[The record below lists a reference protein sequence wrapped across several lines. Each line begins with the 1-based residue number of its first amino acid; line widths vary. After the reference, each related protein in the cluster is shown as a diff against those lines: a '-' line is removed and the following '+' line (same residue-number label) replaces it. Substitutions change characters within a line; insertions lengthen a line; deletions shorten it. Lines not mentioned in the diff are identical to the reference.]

1 MRDILN
7 LLDSMLAEATLEASQ
22 IIKYPERFD
31 AFISHI
37 QDRKPFYTDKE
48 GTEVVLDPS
57 EADRFLQLRQDG
69 KFRGSVQGKDL
80 QGKLW
85 SISNFRK
92 TAEFGG
98 ASAKPGET
106 DTSELKK
113 EGAQVKPGQ
122 IGIVNQDIPASKL
135 HDVIVNNIVL
145 QSTDYGRAVIEIA
158 NNIVSGK
165 PAVIP
170 AEFAKNEQVKK
181 AIVDYAGEYLGVLAL
196 IHDQSSFPSRDE
208 FLKWLGGNF
217 KDLVLFFPSSVS
229 NPLADSFASITNTKT
244 GHTLNISSKGT
255 GGGAPPSMSSLKI
268 PDELRK
274 KKQYQ
279 TAIDI
284 VDLVKNENLPI
295 PKTVSQVFQM
305 MNLMYERMPD
315 KIPTAF
321 VPFLPW
327 DQDIVAQVKDSLKN
341 RTPMPKY
348 NKLFADLDSKGSD
361 GGKLT
366 YVTKSAVMNLVN
378 GGQVPEF
385 QAVILEILD
394 YNFIQQYADAKKG
407 VITFSTQW
415 PAKLDGEV
423 TMETKSGGTDPTKGG
438 FSFKLKPKGQ
448 KGQAIEKPTDA
459 DIPAVSAN
467 TSADELDTQT
477 QKRSSVTAR
486 KGGLEEEEEIV
497 KPLRDNVPVFGRKR
511 QR

>member
-255 GGGAPPSMSSLKI
+255 GGVHRSMR
-268 PDELRK
+268 EH
-274 KKQYQ
+274 
-279 TAIDI
+279 
-284 VDLVKNENLPI
+284 
-295 PKTVSQVFQM
+295 
-305 MNLMYERMPD
+305 
-315 KIPTAF
+315 
-321 VPFLPW
+321 
-327 DQDIVAQVKDSLKN
+327 
-341 RTPMPKY
+341 
-348 NKLFADLDSKGSD
+348 
-361 GGKLT
+361 
-366 YVTKSAVMNLVN
+366 
-378 GGQVPEF
+378 
-385 QAVILEILD
+385 
-394 YNFIQQYADAKKG
+394 
-407 VITFSTQW
+407 
-415 PAKLDGEV
+415 
-423 TMETKSGGTDPTKGG
+423 
-438 FSFKLKPKGQ
+438 
-448 KGQAIEKPTDA
+448 
-459 DIPAVSAN
+459 
-467 TSADELDTQT
+467 
-477 QKRSSVTAR
+477 
-486 KGGLEEEEEIV
+486 
-497 KPLRDNVPVFGRKR
+497 
-511 QR
+511 